1 MGIVS
6 AKDFTCSFG
15 VSDAPEE
22 DGDEPLEGVLV
33 HGVNVGHVS
42 HTKEQD
48 LCVDGHRDVLTARH
62 INVLLCL
69 LSHHHFGLGI
79 KE

>member
-15 VSDAPEE
+15 VSDAPKE

-33 HGVNVGHVS
+33 HGVNVGHVG